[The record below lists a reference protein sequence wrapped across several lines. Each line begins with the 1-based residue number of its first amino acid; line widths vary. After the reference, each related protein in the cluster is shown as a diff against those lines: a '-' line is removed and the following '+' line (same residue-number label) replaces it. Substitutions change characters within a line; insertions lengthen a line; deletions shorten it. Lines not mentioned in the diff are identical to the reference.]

1 MLDTCII
8 PSCLRAKF
16 MYNEWEELFGD
27 SVLRSLFLILS
38 ELSWS
43 LLARGVNEGPPH
55 PSSPS
60 LSTGQ
65 PS

>member
-27 SVLRSLFLILS
+27 SVLRSHFLILS

-43 LLARGVNEGPPH
+43 LLAR
-55 PSSPS
+55 
-60 LSTGQ
+60 
-65 PS
+65 